1 MAHLKVIL
9 VIVVSLLII
18 VLAVQND
25 QAMSTKVQFRVN
37 PIIVGEANSPPV
49 SLYQVT
55 IVSFLFGVIAT
66 GVYGML
72 ERFRL
77 KKRIKTLTK
86 ELEGKDRELN
96 SLRNL
101 PITSDDVNSGQVK
114 TTSPGG

>member
-37 PIIVGEANSPPV
+37 PLIVREVSSPAV

-66 GVYGML
+66 GIYGMV

-77 KKRIKTLTK
+77 KKRIKTLAR
-86 ELEGKDRELN
+86 ELEGKDQELN

-101 PITSDDVNSGQVK
+101 PITSDEVNSGHVK
-114 TTSPGG
+114 TSPGG